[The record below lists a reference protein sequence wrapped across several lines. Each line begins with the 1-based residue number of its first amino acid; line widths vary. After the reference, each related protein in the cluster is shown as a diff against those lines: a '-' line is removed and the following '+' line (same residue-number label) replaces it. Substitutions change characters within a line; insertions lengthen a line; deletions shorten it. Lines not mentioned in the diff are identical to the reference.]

1 MATGTDRLSG
11 FRQRKDTYF
20 KEHEQSPLTLVQRE
34 GFTGLSYFPENPD
47 LRLSLE
53 LDTSGAGIGE
63 EITLGTLDGRTKQ
76 YARAGRVHF
85 EVEGTPVTMT
95 IFREQQRGNYFVPFR
110 DATAGTETYAVG
122 RYLEP
127 KALPDGRIN
136 VDFNLAYNPHCA
148 YNSGW
153 SCPIPPFENIIKAP
167 IRAGEAL
174 PDIPHD
180 DSMDAAG

>member
-1 MATGTDRLSG
+1 MATGTDRLGG
-11 FRQRKDTYF
+11 FRQRKDAF
-20 KEHEQSPLTLVQRE
+20 FREHEQSPLTRVQRE
-34 GFTGLSYFPENPD
+34 GFSGLSYFPENPD
-47 LRLSLE
+47 LRRPLE
-53 LDTSGAGIGE
+53 LDTSGEGIGE
-63 EITLGTLDGRTKQ
+63 EITLGTMDGKVKQ
-76 YARAGRVHF
+76 YIRAGRVNF
-85 EVEGTPVTMT
+85 EVEGVPVTLT
-95 IFREQQRGNYFVPFR
+95 LFRDQQRGHYFVPFR
-110 DATAGTETYAVG
+110 DATAGSETYAVG

-136 VDFNLAYNPHCA
+136 MDFNLAYNPHCA

-180 DSMDAAG
+180 DSPDPAG